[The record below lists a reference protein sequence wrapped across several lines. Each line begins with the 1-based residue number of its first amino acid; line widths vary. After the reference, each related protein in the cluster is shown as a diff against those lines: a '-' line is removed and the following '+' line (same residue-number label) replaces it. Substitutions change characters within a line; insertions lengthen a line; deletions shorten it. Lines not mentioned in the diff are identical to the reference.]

1 MNWGNFLFLI
11 VFILLFS
18 VGCSNNKINVEN
30 SSSVEDGSQV
40 IYDELKAEFVGYAN
54 QFVLRTTYIFE
65 NDKAIACYMETES
78 NNELYL
84 KQIDPSLEKNFR
96 REGNIVYYEWSDE
109 YFEKKGKG
117 CSRKVIEKFLKDSGF
132 KIIKQY
138 NLVSGE

>member
-1 MNWGNFLFLI
+1 MGKFFILI

-30 SSSVEDGSQV
+30 
-40 IYDELKAEFVGYAN
+40 
-54 QFVLRTTYIFE
+54 
-65 NDKAIACYMETES
+65 DKVIACYMETEL

-84 KQIDPSLEKNFR
+84 KQIDPLLEKNFR
-96 REGNIVYYEWSDE
+96 REGNVVYYEWSDE

-132 KIIKQY
+132 KIIK
-138 NLVSGE
+138 

>member
-30 SSSVEDGSQV
+30 SVEDGSQI

-109 YFEKKGKG
+109 YFKKKGKG
-117 CSRKVIEKFLKDSGF
+117 CSRKVIEKFLKELGF
-132 KIIKQY
+132 KIIK
-138 NLVSGE
+138 

>member
-30 SSSVEDGSQV
+30 SVEDGSQI

-65 NDKAIACYMETES
+65 NDKSIACYMETES

-117 CSRKVIEKFLKDSGF
+117 CSRKVIEKFLKELGF
-132 KIIKQY
+132 KIIK
-138 NLVSGE
+138 

>member
-1 MNWGNFLFLI
+1 MNKISFLFI
-11 VFILLFS
+11 VVFILLFI
-18 VGCSNNKINVEN
+18 VGCSFEKRNVEN
-30 SSSVEDGSQV
+30 CSSNEDDGQV

-132 KIIKQY
+132 KIIK
-138 NLVSGE
+138 

>member
-18 VGCSNNKINVEN
+18 VGCSNNKINVED
-30 SSSVEDGSQV
+30 SVEDGSLI

-96 REGNIVYYEWSDE
+96 REGNVVYYEWSDE

-117 CSRKVIEKFLKDSGF
+117 CSRKVIEKFLKELGF
-132 KIIKQY
+132 KIIK
-138 NLVSGE
+138 

>member
-1 MNWGNFLFLI
+1 MNWVNFLFLI

-18 VGCSNNKINVEN
+18 VGCSNNKINDEN
-30 SSSVEDGSQV
+30 SVEDGSQV

-109 YFEKKGKG
+109 YFEQKGKG
-117 CSRKVIEKFLKDSGF
+117 CSKKVIEKFLKDSGY
-132 KIIKQY
+132 KII
-138 NLVSGE
+138 E

>member
-30 SSSVEDGSQV
+30 SVEDGSQI

-96 REGNIVYYEWSDE
+96 REGNVVYYEWSDE

-117 CSRKVIEKFLKDSGF
+117 CSRKVIEKF
-132 KIIKQY
+132 
-138 NLVSGE
+138 

>member
-1 MNWGNFLFLI
+1 MFIEVICVMNWGNFLFLI

-30 SSSVEDGSQV
+30 SVEDDSQI
-40 IYDELKAEFVGYAN
+40 IYDELEAEFVGYAN

-117 CSRKVIEKFLKDSGF
+117 CSRKVIEKFLKDLGF
-132 KIIKQY
+132 KIIK
-138 NLVSGE
+138 

>member
-30 SSSVEDGSQV
+30 SVENGSQI
-40 IYDELKAEFVGYAN
+40 IYNELKAEFVGYAN

-117 CSRKVIEKFLKDSGF
+117 CSRKVIEKFLKDLGF
-132 KIIKQY
+132 KIIK
-138 NLVSGE
+138 

>member
-30 SSSVEDGSQV
+30 SVEDDSQI
-40 IYDELKAEFVGYAN
+40 IYDELEAEFVGYAN

-117 CSRKVIEKFLKDSGF
+117 CSRKVIEKFLKDLGF
-132 KIIKQY
+132 KIIK
-138 NLVSGE
+138 

>member
-30 SSSVEDGSQV
+30 SVEDGSQ
-40 IYDELKAEFVGYAN
+40 IVGYAN

-117 CSRKVIEKFLKDSGF
+117 CSRKVIEKFLKDLGF
-132 KIIKQY
+132 KIIK
-138 NLVSGE
+138 

>member
-30 SSSVEDGSQV
+30 SVEDGSQI

-109 YFEKKGKG
+109 YF
-117 CSRKVIEKFLKDSGF
+117 
-132 KIIKQY
+132 
-138 NLVSGE
+138 

>member
-30 SSSVEDGSQV
+30 SVEDGSQI

-109 YFEKKGKG
+109 YFEKRERGVQE
-117 CSRKVIEKFLKDSGF
+117 R
-132 KIIKQY
+132 
-138 NLVSGE
+138 

>member
-1 MNWGNFLFLI
+1 MFIEVICVMNWGNFLFLI

-30 SSSVEDGSQV
+30 SVENGSQI
-40 IYDELKAEFVGYAN
+40 IYNELKAEFVGYAN

-117 CSRKVIEKFLKDSGF
+117 CSRKVIEKFLKDLGF
-132 KIIKQY
+132 KIIK
-138 NLVSGE
+138 